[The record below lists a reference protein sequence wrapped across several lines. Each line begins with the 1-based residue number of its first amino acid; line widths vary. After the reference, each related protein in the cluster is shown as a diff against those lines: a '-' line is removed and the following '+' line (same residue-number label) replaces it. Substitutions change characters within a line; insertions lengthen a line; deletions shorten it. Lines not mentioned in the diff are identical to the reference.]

1 MVFET
6 PPKSLHNGTPMLL
19 ATASITAISTPA
31 LTFNCKKSLMEIK
44 IINKF
49 IKLKLHKILVKSI
62 NVYKPLEGIYIHEV
76 CNCKCAS
83 SCVYRQQLIF
93 N

>member
-1 MVFET
+1 
-6 PPKSLHNGTPMLL
+6 MLL

-49 IKLKLHKILVKSI
+49 IQLKLHKILVKSI
-62 NVYKPLEGIYIHEV
+62 NVHKSLVGIYMSMKYAIANV
-76 CNCKCAS
+76 QVVVFTDN
-83 SCVYRQQLIF
+83 